1 MARRS
6 AMIPG
11 LAALALVGCVVLR
24 CSPAFVSGPQ
34 LRGEAALAAAAGAA
48 AVASV
53 PDSAE
58 AFVYNGKEYFD
69 ITFGISPFAWAFAG
83 FSLLFYG
90 ATLKNAALKYN
101 KAYGTGTVQDP
112 APIIGKGAKFVG
124 AEVEFPGANTT
135 FRDPLKPY
143 TPGGKAPS
151 GKAMQ

>member
-1 MARRS
+1 MARLLS
-6 AMIPG
+6 
-11 LAALALVGCVVLR
+11 LAVAAVVGCAVLR

-34 LRGEAALAAAAGAA
+34 LRGEAAWAAAAGAA
-48 AVASV
+48 AVASA
-53 PDSAE
+53 PGSAE

-101 KAYGTGTVQDP
+101 QSYGTGTVQDP

-124 AEVEFPGANTT
+124 AEVEFPGANTVVNA
-135 FRDPLKPY
+135 PLKPY
-143 TPGGKAPS
+143 TPGGKAAS
-151 GKAMQ
+151 GKSMQ